1 MAVAPIPEEYAWKN
15 YEFLRC
21 LCLIQSRSAD
31 ASYLRMQASSAFRD
45 GEPEISARLRYAATA
60 VNDGAWKRAE
70 RHMLDPMMVVCK

>member
-1 MAVAPIPEEYAWKN
+1 
-15 YEFLRC
+15 
-21 LCLIQSRSAD
+21 
-31 ASYLRMQASSAFRD
+31 MQASSAFRD